1 MSATTR
7 TKRAPFAERD
17 YTAFMWICIAGA
29 LVVVAEAFA
38 NVYLKFSY
46 KTCGGVTDDPWS
58 RTASTPVCTAANLFP
73 NWIVALIVLA
83 IALAGAFVAFSSRD
97 YWYREVR
104 KGEVVNFSWS
114 SSIGVY
120 SSGYEDYRMCI
131 YGMTRSG
138 EMRYYWLS
146 VQPKTYYQY
155 QKGDTIDFGD

>member
-38 NVYLKFSY
+38 NVYLKFSWQHCY
-46 KTCGGVTDDPWS
+46 SPDIDWWHTS
-58 RTASTPVCTAANLFP
+58 ASAPVCAAANLFP

-83 IALAGAFVAFSSRD
+83 IALTGAFVAFNSRD

-104 KGEVVNFSWS
+104 KGKIVKFNWHS
-114 SSIGVY
+114 SPGVY
-120 SSGYEDYRMCI
+120 SSGYEEYRMCI
-131 YGMTRSG
+131 YGLTRSG

-155 QKGDTIDFGD
+155 QEGDTIDFGD